1 MAKENQ
7 AVTADL
13 SRLGAEKEDDRRRLG
28 DALHKAA
35 TAEQVGDPLGSSGSH
50 DGAQD
55 VEFVGVTFIRE
66 HSLA

>member
-13 SRLGAEKEDDRRRLG
+13 SRLGAEKEEDRRRLG

-35 TAEQVGDPLGSSGSH
+35 TAEQVGDPLGLGSH

-55 VEFVGVTFIRE
+55 IGL
-66 HSLA
+66 SG